1 LGILKV
7 YKNIKREE
15 AICYWELAYSEMIE
29 RRVEEEGPVE
39 YPNDKVAVMDAAYH
53 LGRYDQ
59 EHVNVAIWWQDE
71 TVTIHCGM
79 PNDIY
84 DMFLR
89 LDGSLF
95 CPVFAKGIR
104 VETCLQYSEENSCCQ
119 HTFTIFLNKPD
130 WHKHWTDPRLFFLN
144 VADKDLD
151 FDSEAQQEVKK

>member
-1 LGILKV
+1 
-7 YKNIKREE
+7 
-15 AICYWELAYSEMIE
+15 
-29 RRVEEEGPVE
+29 
-39 YPNDKVAVMDAAYH
+39 MDAAYH